1 MYTLRLPGIRIYI
14 VNSTSLIQ
22 PVQRQVRTVSFSPI
36 LVQMAKTI
44 MAVSQEAYDIISK
57 DPIEDYGF
65 VLGVPKAN
73 HPTLSPGPKLDAL
86 NRKTVQI
93 IAMSLG
99 DFAAKHT
106 AQAHVKVSMYAWV
119 SEHIMSATTEG
130 VYGPGNPF
138 RDPKV
143 RKIWPQVLTIP
154 TPRL

>member
-1 MYTLRLPGIRIYI
+1 MYTLRLPGIRIYV
-14 VNSTSLIQ
+14 VNSTALIQ
-22 PVQRQVRTVSFSPI
+22 PVQRHVRNISFSPI

-93 IAMSLG
+93 IAASLR
-99 DFAAKHT
+99 DFAVKHT
-106 AQAHVKVSMYAWV
+106 SQVPVKVSMYAWV
-119 SEHIMSATTEG
+119 SDHIMTATTEG
-130 VYGPGNPF
+130 VYGPKNPF

-143 RKIWPQVLTIP
+143 RKVWP
-154 TPRL
+154 